1 MKFLKT
7 LLILPV
13 FLAGLTAPALA
24 QTKVGVIHEQRVIQE
39 SVVGQ
44 HIAARLNEIRQEIA
58 AELSAMNVP
67 IQQATEQLNAETAI
81 MTQEQVTQR
90 PDLVQRIQVLNQQ
103 IQQFEVARRVREQE
117 FQFTERQAMV
127 PVLEALQPILAE
139 VVELH
144 QLDILID
151 RSNLVFA
158 NASVDVSTD
167 VISRLDQRLPSVPV
181 NRVRMPADA
190 AAGQAQ

>member
-13 FLAGLTAPALA
+13 FLAGLAAPAFA
-24 QTKVGVIHEQRVIQE
+24 QTKVGVINEQRVIQE

-44 HIAARLNEIRQEIA
+44 HIAGRLNEIRQEIA

-90 PDLVQRIQVLNQQ
+90 PDLVQRIQILNQQ
-103 IQQFEVARRVREQE
+103 IQQFEVARRIREQE
-117 FQFTERQAMV
+117 FQYTERQAMV

-151 RSNLVFA
+151 RSNLVFS
-158 NASVDVSTD
+158 NTSVDVSAD

>member
-1 MKFLKT
+1 MKFLKA
-7 LLILPV
+7 LLVLPV
-13 FLAGLTAPALA
+13 LLAGLAAPALG
-24 QTKVGVIHEQRVIQE
+24 QTKVGVINEQRVIQE
-39 SVVGQ
+39 SVVGL
-44 HIAARLNEIRQEIA
+44 HIATRLNEIRQEIA

-81 MTQEQVTQR
+81 MTQEQVAQR

-117 FQFTERQAMV
+117 FQYTERQAMV
-127 PVLEALQPILAE
+127 PVLEALQPILQE
-139 VVELH
+139 VVETH
-144 QLDILID
+144 QLDILVD

-158 NASVDVSTD
+158 SADVDLSTD
-167 VISRLDQRLPSVPV
+167 VITLLDQRLPSVPV
-181 NRVRMPADA
+181 NRVRMPAEA

>member
-1 MKFLKT
+1 MKFLKK

-13 FLAGLTAPALA
+13 LLAGFAAPTLA
-24 QTKVGVIHEQRVIQE
+24 QTKVGVINEQRVIQE

-44 HIAARLNEIRQEIA
+44 HIATRLNEIRQEIT

-90 PDLVQRIQVLNQQ
+90 PDLVQRFQVLNQQ

-117 FQFTERQAMV
+117 FQYTERQAMV

-151 RSNLVFA
+151 RSNLVFS
-158 NASVDVSTD
+158 NQSVDVSAD
-167 VISRLDQRLPSVPV
+167 VISRLDQNLPSVPV